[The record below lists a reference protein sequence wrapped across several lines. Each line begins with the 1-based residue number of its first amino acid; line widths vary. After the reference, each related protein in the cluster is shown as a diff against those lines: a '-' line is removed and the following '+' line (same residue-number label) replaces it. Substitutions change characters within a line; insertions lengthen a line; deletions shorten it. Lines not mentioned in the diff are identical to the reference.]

1 MSKMIYP
8 KDPEALIEVG
18 RLIRQLAITQP
29 TLSSDE
35 LARKLADAGVKEL
48 GGRQLNIA
56 YDDPDELTVRV
67 PSTSRI
73 EQGIVQLQCSGK
85 PSYYVPD
92 DIKRRPA
99 EDQVM
104 YIIGRYVIGEC
115 GADG

>member
-8 KDPEALIEVG
+8 KDSEALIEVG
-18 RLIRQLAITQP
+18 RLVRELAITQP
-29 TLSSDE
+29 DLSSAE
-35 LARKLADAGVKEL
+35 LAAKLAGAGVKEL
-48 GGRQLNIA
+48 DGRQLNIA
-56 YDDPDELTVRV
+56 YDDADELTVRV

-73 EQGIVQLQCSGK
+73 EQGIVRLQCSGR

-92 DIKRRPA
+92 AIKKRPA